1 MLLTV
6 FGAQVKSIR
15 LTNMF
20 FVVVNVATANRLGQ
34 LDPSV
39 RVKQTNGTHKCTS
52 IVLCNKLSSM

>member
-20 FVVVNVATANRLGQ
+20 FIVVNVAHCQQVGTAGYRGQ
-34 LDPSV
+34 GHTNKWNASV
-39 RVKQTNGTHKCTS
+39 HINC
-52 IVLCNKLSSM
+52 IM

>member
-20 FVVVNVATANRLGQ
+20 FVVVNVAHSQQVGTAGSKLQG
-34 LDPSV
+34 
-39 RVKQTNGTHKCTS
+39 KTNKWNALVHIDC
-52 IVLCNKLSSM
+52 IM